1 MRDTEKGRSR
11 ERTQVLVDALVDLPG
26 NGEVVDAERRRS
38 DDTVASLLGG
48 EVLLGLGDVHVE
60 EVGVVDLS
68 PETVD
73 LGPLL
78 LVLDG
83 LVVVGLVPVV
93 RLLRLDS
100 PLLVVSHRQLGLSH
114 RELDQHPLGEDS
126 DDHGLDRS
134 DPSHLGAAVDPLVR
148 DVLLGDH
155 GLDTRVESDADLLVS
170 HPPDVAGDDE
180 SQMKRVRGLARK
192 HRQDVPMRRD
202 LEVVSAVTTRLR
214 DLVLDDMESVAL
226 LDVSERSE
234 VVGKVVEVELVEL
247 LLGRV
252 VQHELDDRL

>member
-1 MRDTEKGRSR
+1 M
-11 ERTQVLVDALVDLPG
+11 LVDALVDLPG

-38 DDTVASLLGG
+38 DDAVASLLGG
-48 EVLLGLGDVHVE
+48 EVLFGLGGVHVE

-68 PETVD
+68 SETVNF
-73 LGPLL
+73 GPLL

-134 DPSHLGAAVDPLVR
+134 DPSDLGAAVDPLVR

-155 GLDTRVESDADLLVS
+155 CLDTRVESNADLLVS

-180 SQMKRVRGLARK
+180 SQMERVRGFARK
-192 HRQDVPMRRD
+192 HRQDVPVRRD
-202 LEVVSAVTTRLR
+202 LEVVSAVTTRLG
-214 DLVLDDMESVAL
+214 DLVLDDMESVTL

-234 VVGKVVEVELVEL
+234 VVGEVVEVELVEL

-252 VQHELDDRL
+252 IQHELDDRL